1 MSRFGGLGLSFG
13 RLGAG
18 SGAGTGADPDV
29 TAPTV
34 SSFSPLDNATDVAV
48 DTDLIVTFDETVVL
62 GAVGVVTLK
71 KTSDNSTLDSWNV
84 ASDEGSGAGQLE
96 VIGGNALHLHL
107 TASVANSTEMYV
119 IWDEG
124 VVEDGSANPVAAL
137 AVTTTWSF
145 TTEAAPAVNLLTQ
158 PSAFDHADWTK
169 AAGSVSANSGTHPVG
184 GAVADE
190 FQENGADD
198 FHFVMQTLTKA
209 ASAISYDISVS
220 AKSGGRPRIVLQL
233 DDGTN
238 GQQVAFDLAGG
249 QVGTAVATFGSGFS
263 GGAASIQDET
273 DGWYRCNLTGVTTT
287 TSTTLRALIL
297 LDGATGTDPLGLQYT
312 GNNDGTGAF
321 LYDAELVVTP

>member
-18 SGAGTGADPDV
+18 SGAGTGAAPDGD
-29 TAPTV
+29 APTV

-48 DTDLIVTFDETVVL
+48 DTDLIVTFNETVVL

-107 TASVANSTEMYV
+107 SASVANSTEMYV

-158 PSAFDHADWTK
+158 PSAFEHADWTK
-169 AAGSVSANSGTHPVG
+169 LNATIGVNAGGGT
-184 GAVADE
+184 ADE
-190 FQENGADD
+190 LIEDGTNGYHA
-198 FHFVMQTLTKA
+198 VIQSVTKA
-209 ASAISYDISVS
+209 ASAISYDFSVKCKLS
-220 AKSGGRPRIVLQL
+220 ADPRSRIAFQI
-233 DDGTN
+233 DDGVDD
-238 GQQVAFDLAGG
+238 GLQVAIDVANGLAAGSAVTEFGSSFTPGTSAITSLGSGWYLCQLNGFTTGTETTVRVVIALDAGG
-249 QVGTAVATFGSGFS
+249 TTDAF
-263 GGAASIQDET
+263 AASYAGSTASMYIDEAS
-273 DGWYRCNLTGVTTT
+273 LTV
-287 TSTTLRALIL
+287 A
-297 LDGATGTDPLGLQYT
+297 A
-312 GNNDGTGAF
+312 
-321 LYDAELVVTP
+321 